1 MTGVLLDFP
10 KSAIIRD
17 TTAQTN
23 ERIAA
28 AKEAGVKNFADAVAN
43 DIGEDIA
50 LNLSS
55 CGIDIETEQFQKDFT
70 LLYAIMAGM
79 IYRAVDLTHPIHP
92 YMDDSVK
99 AVSLQDENQSE
110 LPL

>member
-1 MTGVLLDFP
+1 MANILEFP
-10 KSAIIRD
+10 KSAIVRD

-28 AKEAGVKNFADAVAN
+28 AKEAGTKNFADAIGN
-43 DIGEDIA
+43 DLAEEMAI
-50 LNLSS
+50 NLSS

-70 LLYAIMAGM
+70 LMFAVMAGM

-92 YMDDSVK
+92 FMDESVK
-99 AVSLQDENQSE
+99 TVAVQDENQSE

>member
-1 MTGVLLDFP
+1 VANILEFP
-10 KSAIIRD
+10 KSAIVRD

-28 AKEAGVKNFADAVAN
+28 AKEAGTKNFADAVGSDLA
-43 DIGEDIA
+43 EEMA
-50 LNLSS
+50 MNLSS

-70 LLYAIMAGM
+70 LLYAVMAGM
-79 IYRAVDLTHPIHP
+79 IYRAVDLTHPIHQF
-92 YMDDSVK
+92 MDDSVK
-99 AVSLQDENQSE
+99 LVAAQDENQSE